1 MLGEKGDDHV
11 PFFTKDTPPMQEV
24 TGSTIRLPGSQDS
37 LGEILRRGAQRLLA
51 QAIEAEVAEWI
62 DSHQQVKD
70 QQGRR
75 QVVRNGYLP
84 ERKLVTPVGEL
95 TIEQPR
101 VHDRRPADQR
111 EPFRSQLL
119 PPYLRKT
126 KSLEELLPYLYLKG
140 ISTGDFQEAL
150 SAILGPDCPGLSATT
165 ITRLKSVWEAEY
177 KDWSSRSLED
187 KEYVYVWADGI
198 HTNIRLEEDRQCI
211 LVLMGATK
219 DGRKEL
225 IALTDGHRES
235 AQSWSELLLDVKRR
249 GLAID
254 PKLAIGDGAL
264 GFWKAIAEVFPS
276 TKEQRCW
283 VHKTAN
289 ILDKLPKGKQA
300 KAKSL
305 IHEIWMSETKA
316 EATQA
321 FDAFLETYQAK
332 YPKATDCLAKDRE
345 ELLAFYDFP
354 AEHWRHLRTT
364 NPIESTFATIRL
376 RHRRTKG
383 SGSRI
388 ASLTMMFKLAQSA
401 AKRWR
406 LLNGHELLPDVIQGA
421 VFQDGLPLDQAAA

>member
-1 MLGEKGDDHV
+1 
-11 PFFTKDTPPMQEV
+11 MQEV
-24 TGSTIRLPGSQDS
+24 NAATVRLPGAQDS
-37 LGEILRRGAQRLLA
+37 LSEILRRGAQQLLA

-62 DSHQQVKD
+62 DEHQHLRD
-70 QQGRR
+70 ASGRR

-84 ERKLVTPVGEL
+84 ERKLVTPVGEVA
-95 TIEQPR
+95 IEQPR
-101 VHDRRPADQR
+101 VHDRRGNGDHER
-111 EPFRSQLL
+111 FSSKLL

-126 KSLEELLPYLYLKG
+126 KSIEELIPYLYLKG

-150 SAILGPDCPGLSATT
+150 SALLGPECPGLSATT
-165 ITRLKSVWEAEY
+165 IVRLKSVWEAEY
-177 KDWSSRSLED
+177 QQWSSRSLAE

-219 DGRKEL
+219 DGKKEL
-225 IALTDGHRES
+225 VAMTDGHRES

-249 GLAID
+249 GLTVD

-289 ILDKLPKGKQA
+289 VLDKLPKNKQP

-321 FDAFLETYQAK
+321 FDAFLEDYQAK
-332 YPKATDCLAKDRE
+332 YPKATECLAKDRDV
-345 ELLAFYDFP
+345 LLAFYDFP

-383 SGSRI
+383 SGSRL
-388 ASLTMMFKLAQSA
+388 ASLTMMFKLAESA
-401 AKRWR
+401 AKKWR
-406 LLNGHELLPDVIQGA
+406 LLNGHDLLPDVIRGVA
-421 VFQDGLPLDQAAA
+421 FQDGLRLDQAAA